1 LNKYNF
7 SDLSFAIIIGFIL
20 SILLSW
26 IPVLAWMIIDS
37 MLFILPNLSWEQIT
51 GITWVILTIYIFK
64 NNS

>member
-1 LNKYNF
+1 MNKYNF

-26 IPVLAWMIIDS
+26 IPALAWMIIDS
-37 MLFILPNLSWEQIT
+37 MLFILPNLSWAQMT